1 MSITS
6 RERRI
11 INLLLKSDELTVKD
25 IADELDVSQRTIH
38 RDLKSVEKI
47 LSRYHLKLMKKPGV
61 GLSIVG
67 NEHEKGELQ
76 SVLSNVSVYDFSS
89 EERQSVI
96 LATLLEMNEPVKLFT
111 LADELKVTEA
121 TISNDLDQLEK
132 VLSTFQLVLIKKR
145 GYGVEI
151 EGSEEAKRSAL
162 SYLITKHV
170 DPFEFVNL
178 IKDRIQ
184 KKSTQQLNTISN
196 RLLDFV
202 KPENLSRIEKVVE
215 SARVTLPYKL
225 ADSAYIG
232 LVVHL
237 ALAIE
242 RLQKGET
249 IKFDKNFLQEIEK
262 TKEYEIAKSMIDQ
275 LEKELKLNIPTDE
288 IGYITMHLMG
298 AKIRVDQDYLIEE
311 SSIDIAFRAKALIQ
325 YVSEHINRNLT
336 KNATLLHDL
345 VAHLKPTIY
354 RLQQRMQIKNPL
366 IKEIMDDY
374 DDLFY
379 LIKNGVQETFP
390 DLDFPDDEIGY
401 LVLHFASTILG
412 ELELQALV
420 ICSSGIGTAKM
431 LATKLVQRIP
441 EIKKVDNRSFFDLQ
455 KVNLDQY
462 DIIISTIPLQGF
474 DQEYFQV
481 SPMLTNGEIHHIKKK
496 IRQKKLS
503 LYSGKKEVEPAAV
516 YQEVSGNAVKSI
528 EVIHSYLQA
537 ILELLQSLFIL
548 RLIEKQTIQSVLKI
562 ACEALEADQLIVN
575 KTNVMKRLK
584 ERVELSGVGI
594 PSTSAAFYH
603 TRSNEIIKPSFT
615 ICTLTVPL
623 VVQGMDDKPMK
634 VDTILLMLAPE
645 KTDQAVLEVL
655 SFLSSLLV
663 QDQQSI
669 VIFATGDETKVKH
682 YLAEQFQN
690 FLQEKI
696 YGKGASSYGK
706 RNFKFK

>member
-6 RERRI
+6 RERKI
-11 INLLLKSDELTVKD
+11 IHLLLKSDELTVKD
-25 IADELDVSQRTIH
+25 IANKLEVSTRTIH

-47 LSRYHLKLMKKPGV
+47 LSRYHLKLVKKPGV
-61 GLSIVG
+61 GLSIMGKVHDK
-67 NEHEKGELQ
+67 NELQ

-121 TISNDLDQLEK
+121 TVSHDLDQLEK
-132 VLSTFQLVLIKKR
+132 VLSTFHLVLIKKR

-151 EGSEEAKRSAL
+151 EGSEEAKREAL
-162 SYLITKHV
+162 SYLITKYV
-170 DPFEFVNL
+170 NPFEFVTL

-184 KKSTQQLNTISN
+184 KKSIQQLNSISN

-202 KPENLSRIEKVVE
+202 NLEYLSKIEKAVK
-215 SARVTLPYKL
+215 SARNTLPYVL

-232 LVVHL
+232 LIVHL

-249 IKFDKNFLQEIEK
+249 IKFDKNFLQEIEE

-298 AKIRVDQDYLIEE
+298 AKIRVNQDYLIEE

-336 KNATLLHDL
+336 KNDTLLHDL
-345 VAHLKPTIY
+345 VAHLKPAIH
-354 RLQQRMQIKNPL
+354 RLHLRMQIKNPL

-374 DDLFY
+374 NDLFY

-390 DLDFPDDEIGY
+390 ELDFPDAEIGY

-412 ELELQALV
+412 ELKLRALV
-420 ICSSGIGTAKM
+420 ICASGIGTSKM
-431 LATKLVQRIP
+431 LAMKLVQRIP
-441 EIKKVDNRSFFDLQ
+441 VIKKVDNRSLFDLQ
-455 KVNLDQY
+455 KVNLKQY
-462 DIIISTIPLQGF
+462 DIIISTIPLLGF
-474 DQEYFQV
+474 TQEYFQV
-481 SPMLTNGEIHHIKKK
+481 SPMLTNEEIHRIKEK
-496 IRQKKLS
+496 IKQKKLS
-503 LYSGKKEVEPAAV
+503 HFPEKKDVEPEEV
-516 YQEVSGNAVKSI
+516 IQEASNNAVKSI
-528 EVIHSYLQA
+528 EMIHNYSQA
-537 ILELLQSLFIL
+537 FLELLQSLFIL
-548 RLIEKQTIQSVLKI
+548 RVVEKQTVQKVLEI
-562 ACEALEADQLIVN
+562 ACEALEADQYIVN
-575 KTNVMKRLK
+575 KKSVINRLMKR
-584 ERVELSGVGI
+584 VEYSGAGI
-594 PSTSAAFYH
+594 PSTAAAFYH

-615 ICTLTVPL
+615 ICRLTHPL
-623 VVQGMDDKPMK
+623 IVQGMDAEPMK
-634 VDTILLMLAPE
+634 IDTILLMLAPE
-645 KTDQAVLEVL
+645 KANQEVLEVL

-663 QDQQSI
+663 REEQSI
-669 VIFATGDETKVKH
+669 VIFSSSDETTVNH
-682 YLAEQFQN
+682 YLAEQFQKI
-690 FLQEKI
+690 LREKI
-696 YGKGASSYGK
+696 CGKGASSYDKG
-706 RNFKFK
+706 NFKSK